1 MAIYH
6 FQNKFVSKANGQSA
20 TAKSAYNSASRI
32 KDFKEN
38 EFKDYSN
45 KQCDY
50 SEILLPNN
58 ADDKFKDREY
68 LWNKVHDVENRKN
81 SQVAREIIIG
91 LPNEFDPNS
100 NIELAKEFAESLSNE
115 GMIVDLNIHKINE
128 ENPHAHLLCT
138 LRGLDKNNEFEPKR
152 KGNDYIRDWN
162 TKEKHNEWRK
172 RWENVQNKH
181 LEKNGF
187 SVRVSADSYKNQNID
202 LEPTKKEGWKARKFE
217 DETGKKSS
225 ISKHNESIKKR
236 NQQTIDKMFNEVD
249 DMKSHKLNA
258 FSYMNKSDST
268 TLKNMAK
275 DLKIYVTPINMYKE
289 NERLYDLKQKTSL
302 ITDDEDRLNKIED
315 IEDRQKKLESINEVF
330 EKQAGIFF
338 DKNYPDQSLNYSDD
352 EKIFITRT
360 ILNDRDVLP
369 ANNELE
375 DIVKEKRIKE
385 AQISLNTVLGNRDIS
400 LESIEK
406 ESNFFADKLSNI
418 LEKNNLSFD
427 DVLENKHEGMEDS
440 LKIDYYT
447 NKLEVFRNAE
457 NILEDYYDVQIK
469 ELFTDD
475 EDYKAFNEVTDIKEK
490 QQLIDFKTYHGTEN
504 TIEMLETG
512 NFIPKY
518 SDEDRKYITEQVK
531 LLQEK
536 EFKPNKNQHDK
547 FVFGAIQKKLLSEYD
562 FDYSDNNDLKHL
574 YQESNEVGDEIS
586 KDNIEEFYE
595 GNDILVDKETYNNYN
610 RKQQAYGLINAGL
623 DSMIFNFNEIFRE
636 RMPKYINHQYKGKN
650 HSKQRH
656 ELKNKRGMHL

>member
-1 MAIYH
+1 
-6 FQNKFVSKANGQSA
+6 
-20 TAKSAYNSASRI
+20 
-32 KDFKEN
+32 
-38 EFKDYSN
+38 
-45 KQCDY
+45 
-50 SEILLPNN
+50 
-58 ADDKFKDREY
+58 
-68 LWNKVHDVENRKN
+68 
-81 SQVAREIIIG
+81 
-91 LPNEFDPNS
+91 
-100 NIELAKEFAESLSNE
+100 
-115 GMIVDLNIHKINE
+115 
-128 ENPHAHLLCT
+128 
-138 LRGLDKNNEFEPKR
+138 LRGIDENNEFEPKR
-152 KGNDYIRDWN
+152 KGNKFVRDWN
-162 TKEKHNEWRK
+162 TDEKHNEWRK

-181 LEKNGF
+181 LQMNGF

-236 NQQTIDKMFNEVD
+236 NQQKINKMFDEVD

-258 FSYMNKSDST
+258 FSYMDKSDST
-268 TLKNMAK
+268 TLKDMAK
-275 DLKIYVTPINMYKE
+275 DLKIYVTPINMYEE
-289 NERLYDLKQKTSL
+289 NERLYDLKQKTAL
-302 ITDDEDRLNKIED
+302 ITDDEDRLNKIEN

-330 EKQAGIFF
+330 EKQAEIFF
-338 DKNYPDQSLNYSDD
+338 DKNYPEQALNYSDD

-369 ANNELE
+369 ANHELE

-385 AQISLNTVLGNRDIS
+385 AQISLNTVIGNRDIS
-400 LESIEK
+400 IESIEK

-418 LEKNNLSFD
+418 LDKNNLSFD
-427 DVLENKHEGMEDS
+427 DVLENKHEGIEDS

-447 NKLEVFRNAE
+447 SKLEVLRNAE
-457 NILEDYYDVQIK
+457 NTLEDYYDVQIK

-504 TIEMLETG
+504 TLEMLETG

-547 FVFGAIQKKLLSEYD
+547 FVFGAIQKKLLNEYD

-610 RKQQAYGLINAGL
+610 RKQQAYGLVNAGL

-636 RMPKYINHQYKGKN
+636 RMPKYINNQYKGKN

>member
-1 MAIYH
+1 MAMYH
-6 FQNKFVSKANGQSA
+6 FQNKIVSKGNGQSA
-20 TAKSAYNSASRI
+20 TAKSAYNSASKI
-32 KDFKEN
+32 KDYKEN
-38 EFKDYSN
+38 VYKDYSN

-50 SEILLPNN
+50 SEILLPKN
-58 ADDKFKDREY
+58 AGQEYKDREY
-68 LWNKVHDVENRKN
+68 LWNKVNDVEKRKD

-91 LPNEFDPNS
+91 LPNEFDSES

-138 LRGLDKNNEFEPKR
+138 LRGIDENNEFEPKR
-152 KGNDYIRDWN
+152 KGNKFIRDWN
-162 TKEKHNEWRK
+162 TDEKHNEWRK
-172 RWENVQNKH
+172 RWEIVQNKH

-187 SVRVSADSYKNQNID
+187 SVRVSSDSYKNQNID

-217 DETGKKSS
+217 DETGQKSS

-236 NQQTIDKMFNEVD
+236 NQQKIDKMFNEVD

-258 FSYMNKSDST
+258 FSYMNKSDSI

-275 DLKIYVTPINMYKE
+275 DLKIYVTPINMYEE
-289 NERLYDLKQKTSL
+289 NVRLYDLKQKTAL
-302 ITDDEDRLNKIED
+302 ITDDEDRLNKIEN
-315 IEDRQKKLESINEVF
+315 IEDRQRKLESINEVF
-330 EKQAGIFF
+330 EKQSKIFF
-338 DKNYPDQSLNYSDD
+338 DKNYPDQKLNYSDD

-369 ANNELE
+369 ANHELE

-385 AQISLNTVLGNRDIS
+385 AQISLNTIIGNRDIS

-427 DVLENKHEGMEDS
+427 DVLENKHDDLQDK

-447 NKLEVFRNAE
+447 NKLDILRTAE

-469 ELFTDD
+469 ELFTND

-504 TIEMLETG
+504 TLKMLETG
-512 NFIPKY
+512 DFIPKY
-518 SDEDRKYITEQVK
+518 SNEDRKYITEQVK

-547 FVFGAIQKKLLSEYD
+547 FVFGAIQKKLLNEYD

-586 KDNIEEFYE
+586 KDNIEEFFE
-595 GNDILVDKETYNNYN
+595 GNDILIDKETYNNYN